1 MTITIDNLDIFGRSL
16 SILPEAPPPD
26 PATDQLV
33 DDLLDSLAIAVGL
46 SRLRPTPDFDARCAR
61 LSAVLA
67 AARAV
72 VGAYKSSG
80 APDSY
85 GVEDLESAIAAAD
98 GAR

>member
-1 MTITIDNLDIFGRSL
+1 MS
-16 SILPEAPPPD
+16 
-26 PATDQLV
+26 ATDPLDPLV
-33 DDLLDSLAIAVGL
+33 DEIVVAASARMVAMLKGPHDAYLRTAESLDA
-46 SRLRPTPDFDARCAR
+46 ARAR

-72 VGAYKSSG
+72 VDAYKSSS

-98 GAR
+98 GAA